1 MKNKLTIVIPAHN
14 EEDVIIST
22 LDDLKRKLTVKCKIL
37 VVDDHSTDRT
47 ADIVKK
53 YIKKNQNVSFIGNY
67 GPNKG
72 FASTIKIGF
81 SKAKT
86 EYVLP
91 VMADLCD
98 DPITINKM
106 HSMISE
112 GWDIVCGSRYM
123 KGGSKKGGP
132 KFQNFCSMIVCK
144 SLHFITGVSTH
155 DVSNAFKIYKKS
167 ILKKVR
173 IRDGAGVEISMEI
186 TMQAFFRGAKITETP
201 THWTGRTVG
210 QSKFK
215 IIQRSPKYISIF
227 LWSIKN
233 AIKKFL
239 GLSPDSVYIF
249 ES

>member
-1 MKNKLTIVIPAHN
+1 MKLTIIIPAHN
-14 EEDVIIST
+14 EEDVIIAT
-22 LDDLKRKLTVKCKIL
+22 LNDLKKKLTIKYTIL
-37 VVDDHSTDRT
+37 VVDDHSTDKT
-47 ADIVKK
+47 ADLVKK
-53 YIKKNQNVSFIGNY
+53 YIKTNKNVILVGNY
-67 GPNKG
+67 GPNRG
-72 FASTIKIGF
+72 FSSTLKIGF
-81 SKAKT
+81 AKSKT

-112 GWDIVCGSRYM
+112 GWDIICGSRYM

-132 KFQNFCSMIVCK
+132 KFQNFCSIIVCK
-144 SLHFITGVSTH
+144 SLHFITGIPTY

-186 TMQAFFRGAKITETP
+186 TMQAFFRGAKISETP
-201 THWTGRTVG
+201 THWTGRTIG

-233 AIKKFL
+233 ALKKFL
-239 GLSPDSVYIF
+239 GFSSDSVYTF
-249 ES
+249 KS